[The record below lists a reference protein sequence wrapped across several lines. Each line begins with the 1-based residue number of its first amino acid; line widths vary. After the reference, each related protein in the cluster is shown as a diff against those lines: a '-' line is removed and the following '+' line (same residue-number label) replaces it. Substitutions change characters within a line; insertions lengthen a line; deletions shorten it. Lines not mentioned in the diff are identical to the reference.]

1 MIKSETRFGFT
12 EIINIL
18 EEKLTKIKYKSQ
30 KGKRVVSP
38 SLSYLHDKFKCKFG
52 GGGLFVASII
62 SFKKSWV
69 QIFESLFAEDCFA
82 QMFFEIG
89 ILKNFPILTGKH
101 LCWSLFLIM
110 LQVCRPAALLK
121 TDSNTDVFL

>member
-1 MIKSETRFGFT
+1 MINSNVNLVVVADLLPVSLASKRAGFKF
-12 EIINIL
+12 L
-18 EEKLTKIKYKSQ
+18 KVFLQ
-30 KGKRVVSP
+30 KQS
-38 SLSYLHDKFKCKFG
+38 
-52 GGGLFVASII
+52 
-62 SFKKSWV
+62 
-69 QIFESLFAEDCFA
+69 FA